1 MKSLI
6 ALMLGFALTSAVFAA
21 EGDYLVMDPE
31 RVECKVLPGA
41 EIRSMRCD
49 VFYSG
54 KRVHEGRSMS
64 ETTANGDCVKCE
76 TTLEDAKTLAKKVR
90 MYRGYFGSDLADW
103 HMQNFF
109 VVNQPE
115 SCEQPRRR

>member
-1 MKSLI
+1 MITLV
-6 ALMLGFALTSAVFAA
+6 ALLLTASAPAA
-21 EGDYLVMDPE
+21 DLDFLVMDPE

-64 ETTANGDCVKCE
+64 ETIANGDCVKCE
-76 TTLEDAKTLAKKVR
+76 SVLEDAKSLSKKVR
-90 MYRGYFGSDLADW
+90 MYRGYYGSDLADW

-115 SCEQPRRR
+115 SCEPLRRR

>member
-1 MKSLI
+1 MT
-6 ALMLGFALTSAVFAA
+6 MLLTLLLAVTSGAA
-21 EGDYLVMDPE
+21 DHDFLVMDPE

-64 ETTANGDCVKCE
+64 ETVANGDCVKCE
-76 TTLEDAKTLAKKVR
+76 TTLEDAKALSKKVR
-90 MYRGYFGSDLADW
+90 MYRGYYGSDLADW
-103 HMQNFF
+103 HMQSFF

-115 SCEQPRRR
+115 SCEPGSRR